1 VTIAPIPLFDRSD
14 HPFVPT
20 CRAAERR
27 AQALSRMPLAAPA
40 TAGAT
45 RPGQREH
52 GATILRQGQRRSD
65 SLRGYRP
72 ALCLDYWWEVR
83 NQQYR
88 KRRLTDR
95 GGVFKYVLR
104 LPAKGSY
111 GTGSAISSRARR
123 PAAERRATF
132 PCKLR
137 LAGGKLEQSASGDLR
152 GRIGSRQALSARRL
166 HRHQP
171 VAPGRAARPGG
182 EPW

>member
-1 VTIAPIPLFDRSD
+1 MLGGSNNRNV
-14 HPFVPT
+14 
-20 CRAAERR
+20 
-27 AQALSRMPLAAPA
+27 
-40 TAGAT
+40 
-45 RPGQREH
+45 
-52 GATILRQGQRRSD
+52 
-65 SLRGYRP
+65 RGRKEQIKAVACP
-72 ALCLDYWWEVR
+72 R

-171 VAPGRAARPGG
+171 IALGRAARPGG
-182 EPW
+182 EPWQRGSATCPSSILDLWMPAKVKSGSSGPRGWTRSPD

>member
-1 VTIAPIPLFDRSD
+1 MRDAEVQVCRPPLREGRTIPLFDRSD

-52 GATILRQGQRRSD
+52 GATILRQGQHRSE

-83 NQQYR
+83 NQR
-88 KRRLTDR
+88 
-95 GGVFKYVLR
+95 
-104 LPAKGSY
+104 
-111 GTGSAISSRARR
+111 
-123 PAAERRATF
+123 
-132 PCKLR
+132 
-137 LAGGKLEQSASGDLR
+137 
-152 GRIGSRQALSARRL
+152 
-166 HRHQP
+166 
-171 VAPGRAARPGG
+171 
-182 EPW
+182 